1 MGSDVLL
8 LRVLFCLGLLTS
20 ACSSGKR
27 TAMDQNLVAETPV
40 ETQVISVV
48 QGRLSN
54 WSYTDW
60 DRRNRG
66 EQLEVV
72 WSTHNSPGGV
82 LMKSRFSL
90 GRVML
95 ATLVGLMI
103 SSGPSWVLAGEQK
116 KEGSEDVKERGVSP
130 TPQGVIMQGNQLKAA
145 PGYVLE
151 KGGGNQMIARQK
163 AGGGRMLTLDCG
175 CQDGTGFCSLEV
187 SGDVA
192 ICHRGASNPCSGT
205 CGWTDVPSK
214 AGKPQF
220 R

>member
-72 WSTHNSPGGV
+72 WSTHNSPG
-82 LMKSRFSL
+82 LRN
-90 GRVML
+90 R
-95 ATLVGLMI
+95 A
-103 SSGPSWVLAGEQK
+103 
-116 KEGSEDVKERGVSP
+116 SP
-130 TPQGVIMQGNQLKAA
+130 TPPRL
-145 PGYVLE
+145 
-151 KGGGNQMIARQK
+151 
-163 AGGGRMLTLDCG
+163 
-175 CQDGTGFCSLEV
+175 GTHACLWS
-187 SGDVA
+187 SQ
-192 ICHRGASNPCSGT
+192 R
-205 CGWTDVPSK
+205 
-214 AGKPQF
+214 
-220 R
+220 